1 MMRSRWLILVLPLTL
16 IIFVLLALDFGYTP
30 YLVRLY
36 ALSGLRTMHRAAR
49 VEAYRVYGPGT
60 LRAIGEQHFQPTSRP
75 TTQQLLDL
83 DILSGPVTLN
93 DLQRSRLRSLLDN
106 PDTYGHGR
114 VSACSFNPDVAYRFI
129 DGAGSDVVIVLCF
142 HCDDLH
148 VHVHGGEPRLDSF
161 DANRAAML
169 ELTKELFPD
178 DPYIQQ
184 FSSRSP
190 FQR

>member
-1 MMRSRWLILVLPLTL
+1 MKRSRWLILVLLL
-16 IIFVLLALDFGYTP
+16 ALVIFVLLALDFGYTP

-36 ALSGLRTMHRAAR
+36 GLGGLRTIHRAAR
-49 VEAYRVYGPGT
+49 VEAYRVYGPGA
-60 LRAIGEQHFQPTSRP
+60 LKAIGERHFHPASRP
-75 TTQQLLDL
+75 TRQQLLDL

-93 DLQRSRLRSLLDN
+93 DSQRSRLRSLLDN

-129 DGAGSDVVIVLCF
+129 DSAGSDVVIVLCF

-148 VHVHGGEPRLDSF
+148 VHVYGGQPRLDSF
-161 DANRAAML
+161 DANRAAIL
-169 ELTKELFPD
+169 ELTKELFSD

-184 FSSRSP
+184 FSPRSP